1 MTVAS
6 FCDDMLILAVFMLVG
21 FFVREIAKPLQ
32 KLFLSS
38 SLIGG
43 LVLLILGPQ
52 IAGVV
57 NVPESFSSMPSV
69 MIDIVMATTVFGVT
83 INRKKMGSYLD
94 YSCMTMTSYGMQM
107 ALAFFWD
114 SCFRRSGR
122 DFRTDGASW
131 AYLPSTAAT
140 VRRQRQQPPLT
151 SWAFREI
158 CP

>member
-94 YSCMTMTSYGMQM
+94 YSCMTMTS
-107 ALAFFWD
+107 
-114 SCFRRSGR
+114 
-122 DFRTDGASW
+122 
-131 AYLPSTAAT
+131 
-140 VRRQRQQPPLT
+140 
-151 SWAFREI
+151 
-158 CP
+158 

>member
-107 ALAFFWD
+107 ALGVLLGFVLQKIWP
-114 SCFRRSGR
+114 GLP
-122 DFRTDGASW
+122 DGWGIMGVFA
-131 AYLPSTAAT
+131 STAAT